1 MKVSAVIPTYNSSAT
16 IRATLESVLQQT
28 APPDEILVLDDGS
41 TDDTVGLLDSYKP
54 RITLFQQQ
62 NTGVAG
68 ARNALCRRA
77 QGELVAFLDHD
88 DIWHPNYLEVQGKL
102 FERYGNAAAFFTAHV
117 NFYGHGAYQWNNHEP
132 TNGAGVELID
142 PLSFFERYNST
153 TGPFGSMSY
162 CCVPKR
168 VLTQIGDEPFCISGV
183 DDSYLC
189 TQLPLLG
196 DPVVFSEQPLVA
208 YRITEQ
214 AQSTNK
220 LKAFEFWV
228 EVFERLE
235 QRYVTEGN
243 AELRSAFRMAF
254 ASKRRSYGKIL
265 MGGRQIA
272 EARKQLRR
280 SFGTTNNPV
289 SMAKSLGL
297 LISTYLP
304 TSLQPTWPNPSRM
317 NKVVPA

>member
-1 MKVSAVIPTYNSSAT
+1 MKVSVVIPTYNSSAT
-16 IRATLESVLQQT
+16 IRVTLESVLQQT

-41 TDDTVGLLDSYKP
+41 TDDTVGILDSYKP
-54 RITLFQQQ
+54 RVTLFQQQ

-117 NFYGHGAYQWNNHEP
+117 NFYGQGAYQWNSHEP
-132 TNGAGVELID
+132 TDDADVELID
-142 PLSFFERYNST
+142 PLIFFERYNST

-189 TQLPLLG
+189 TLLPLLG
-196 DPVVFSEQPLVA
+196 YPIVYSQQRLVA

-220 LKAFEFWV
+220 LKAFKLWV
-228 EVFERLE
+228 EVFERLDL
-235 QRYVTEGN
+235 RYSSEGN
-243 AELRSAFRMAF
+243 AQLRRAFRIAF

-265 MGGRQIA
+265 MGAREIR
-272 EARKQLRR
+272 EARIHLRR
-280 SFGTTNNPV
+280 SFRSTSDPV
-289 SMAKSLGL
+289 SKAKSLGL

-304 TSLQPTWPNPSRM
+304 TSLQPEWPSPSRM
-317 NKVVPA
+317 NKALPA